1 MLQTAL
7 FGIKLAE
14 LEENKGVNDS
24 SRSERGPT
32 LAGLERYRKKED
44 LVKSKPQPIT
54 HRHAPR
60 YAGLVTNATV
70 L

>member
-1 MLQTAL
+1 MLQKAL

-32 LAGLERYRKKED
+32 LQVWKDIARRLG
-44 LVKSKPQPIT
+44 
-54 HRHAPR
+54 
-60 YAGLVTNATV
+60 
-70 L
+70 

>member
-24 SRSERGPT
+24 SRSERGPRLQGWKDIT
-32 LAGLERYRKKED
+32 GRKTWLKAMHSLSLTD
-44 LVKSKPQPIT
+44 T
-54 HRHAPR
+54 HRIMQA
-60 YAGLVTNATV
+60 
-70 L
+70 